1 MSPQVRLKL
10 IHNFRA
16 LIASYYTDELKR
28 HEPIVEK
35 LMKSGDPYLRELG
48 VKIIRLFGSP
58 SIKRLITPLLALL
71 DDTEHYCRLQ
81 GLKTLMQLIKSELS
95 TVQKEEKERQ
105 LLSTSPQQLNL
116 TPPSPSSSPSSH
128 SHIGTISINNI
139 NTNNAPNVIHPAKL
153 AALQYLPPVLK
164 RLADVSPLVVVQA
177 LKIISLFR
185 RSPKDKMPSPRPA
198 EKVIGKQI
206 CRKKLRV

>member
-1 MSPQVRLKL
+1 
-10 IHNFRA
+10 
-16 LIASYYTDELKR
+16 
-28 HEPIVEK
+28 
-35 LMKSGDPYLRELG
+35 MKSTDPYLRELG

-95 TVQKEEKERQ
+95 AVQKEEKERQ
-105 LLSTSPQQLNL
+105 LLSSSPQQLNL
-116 TPPSPSSSPSSH
+116 TPPSPSSSPSS
-128 SHIGTISINNI
+128 SHIGTISINNV

-185 RSPKDKMPSPRPA
+185 RSPKDKMPSPRA

-206 CRKKLRV
+206 CSPARD

>member
-1 MSPQVRLKL
+1 MFPLVSQMCWSKPTFCTKL
-10 IHNFRA
+10 FIT
-16 LIASYYTDELKR
+16 IDELKR

-35 LMKSGDPYLRELG
+35 LMKSGDSYLRELG
-48 VKIIRLFGSP
+48 LKIIRLFGP
-58 SIKRLITPLLALL
+58 ASIKRLLTPLLALL

-95 TVQKEEKERQ
+95 AAQKEEKERQ
-105 LLSTSPQQLNL
+105 LLSTSPQQLSM
-116 TPPSPSSSPSSH
+116 TPPSPSSSPSS

-164 RLADVSPLVVVQA
+164 RLADVSPLVVVKA

-198 EKVIGKQI
+198 EKVIGK
-206 CRKKLRV
+206 